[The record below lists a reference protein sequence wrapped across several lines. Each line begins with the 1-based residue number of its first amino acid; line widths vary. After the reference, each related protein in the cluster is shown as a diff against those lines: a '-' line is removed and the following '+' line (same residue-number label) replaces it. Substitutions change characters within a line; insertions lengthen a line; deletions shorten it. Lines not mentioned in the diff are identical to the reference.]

1 MADMMHTRACR
12 RSMLSCCF
20 HCMVFMFII
29 RDILHVLEAYMLMM
43 TAAEDEEVFAELAG
57 FLKLFRCSA
66 QSSFLSL
73 LFLPLLCIIT
83 VSVVLFPLI
92 VK

>member
-20 HCMVFMFII
+20 HCMVFVYYP
-29 RDILHVLEAYMLMM
+29 RYSPYSYMLMM
-43 TAAEDEEVFAELAG
+43 TAAEDEGVFAELAG

-83 VSVVLFPLI
+83 VSVLLFPLI

>member
-1 MADMMHTRACR
+1 
-12 RSMLSCCF
+12 
-20 HCMVFMFII
+20 
-29 RDILHVLEAYMLMM
+29 MLMM